1 MMPATPARPG
11 EFEIIERYFTRA
23 SRDTAVEVGIGDDAA
38 IVVAS
43 GRLAIAVDTL
53 VAGTHFPPSATPESI
68 GHRALAVNL
77 SDLAAVGA
85 VPRWATLA
93 LCLAESDPVWLDGFA
108 RGFFALADRYSVS
121 LIGGDT
127 TRGPLAMTVTV
138 LGDVPGRAL
147 LRSAGTSGDRIF
159 VSGTVGDA
167 AAGLAILQSDPTSTA
182 ADSRALV
189 ERFCHPEPRV
199 ALGRALT
206 GLANACIDVSDGLI
220 VDLGHICEQSA
231 CGAVIDLDALPLS
244 AALRSTRTAAD
255 AEALAL
261 GGGDDYELC
270 FTVPPARVESVV
282 AAARAV
288 GTPVTAIGEL
298 TAAPGIRGRRQ
309 GRIAALEA
317 GGFRHF

>member
-1 MMPATPARPG
+1 MSATPAQPG
-11 EFEIIERYFTRA
+11 EFEIIERYFTRP
-23 SRDTAVEVGIGDDAA
+23 SRDAAVEVGIGDDAA
-38 IVVAS
+38 IVAPS
-43 GRLAIAVDTL
+43 GRLAVAVDTL

-108 RGFFALADRYSVS
+108 RGFFALADRYAVS

-138 LGDVPGRAL
+138 LGDVTGRAL
-147 LRSAGTSGDRIF
+147 LRSAGRPGDRIF

-167 AAGLAILQSDPTSTA
+167 AAGLAILQPDPTSMA
-182 ADSRALV
+182 ADDRALV
-189 ERFCHPEPRV
+189 ERFCFPEPRV

-206 GLANACIDVSDGLI
+206 GLAHACIDISDGLV
-220 VDLGHICEQSA
+220 VDLGHICEQSG
-231 CGAVIDLDALPLS
+231 CGAVIDLDALPMS
-244 AALRSTRTAAD
+244 AALRSTRSAAD

-261 GGGDDYELC
+261 SGGDDYELC
-270 FTVPPARVESVV
+270 FTAPSTHVARVVD
-282 AAARAV
+282 AAQAA
-288 GTPVTAIGEL
+288 GTSVTAIGEL
-298 TAAPGIRGRRQ
+298 TEAPGIRGRRQ
-309 GRIAALEA
+309 GRVDPLEA
-317 GGFRHF
+317 RGFRHF